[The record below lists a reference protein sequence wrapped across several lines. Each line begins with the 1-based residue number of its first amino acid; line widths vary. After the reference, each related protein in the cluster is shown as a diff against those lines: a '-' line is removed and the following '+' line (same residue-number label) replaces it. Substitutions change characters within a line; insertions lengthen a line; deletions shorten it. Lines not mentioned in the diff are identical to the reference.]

1 MRHSTQNASGRPIRG
16 TLVPMPAPQRNAS
29 RLVAALREQGHL
41 RHFSRGELVF
51 GEGDVAERLFVLDHG
66 WVLIRSSG
74 PDGRDVVLGLRGPGE
89 VLGEMSV
96 LDGKPRSASAVA
108 AAESDVFV
116 VPAAAL
122 HRLLET
128 DHQATREL
136 LIVIAERLREADR
149 RRLEY
154 TTRDT
159 LARVAGRLLEL
170 TDRFGDPSA
179 DGIHLELPL
188 VQEDLARWCGAS
200 RESTVKAL
208 RTLRGLGVVTTAR
221 RTVTVHDERA
231 LRRAAQGL
239 APGG

>member
-1 MRHSTQNASGRPIRG
+1 MQADEPDSG
-16 TLVPMPAPQRNAS
+16 
-29 RLVAALREQGHL
+29 RLVAALRAHGVL
-41 RHFSRGELVF
+41 RLYRRGEVIF
-51 GEGDVAERLFVLDHG
+51 SEGDVAERLFVLERG

-89 VLGEMSV
+89 VLGELSV

-108 AAESDVFV
+108 AADAELVETPGV
-116 VPAAAL
+116 VL
-122 HRLLET
+122 RRTIED

-136 LIVIAERLREADR
+136 LSLIADRLREADR

-154 TTRDT
+154 TTQDT
-159 LARVAGRLLEL
+159 LTRVATRLLEL
-170 TDRFGDPSA
+170 SERFGEPA
-179 DGIHLELPL
+179 PEGIYLELPL

-221 RTVTVHDERA
+221 RSVTIHDERG
-231 LRRAAQGL
+231 LRRAARGL
-239 APGG
+239 AVGE

>member
-1 MRHSTQNASGRPIRG
+1 
-16 TLVPMPAPQRNAS
+16 MPAPQRDTS

-159 LARVAGRLLEL
+159 LARVAGRVLEL
-170 TDRFGDPSA
+170 IERFGDLLPHPARERVELVGPIERECA
-179 DGIHLELPL
+179 DPIGAIE
-188 VQEDLARWCGAS
+188 QDLFVGHDTRS
-200 RESTVKAL
+200 STVAI
-208 RTLRGLGVVTTAR
+208 
-221 RTVTVHDERA
+221 
-231 LRRAAQGL
+231 
-239 APGG
+239 P